1 MFMFLLLAAYPTSLL
16 GLSDHD
22 SERSPGLSRV
32 GERSRAPSD
41 HGVKRVREAAV
52 RTAVEAIDASEVSG
66 LLEVALDEAH
76 VAGVVEAVPDLDRL
90 RGKAAVGERNRH
102 RRAALQHA
110 PDLTQHLHGPGQVVY
125 RDTDSR
131 PVELPT
137 AERQAGVRVQILND
151 VGVEPLV
158 AAQLH
163 LVHAEADHTPVVD
176 FWREVAH
183 PTAHEVEDL
192 TV

>member
-52 RTAVEAIDASEVSG
+52 RTAIEAIDAAEVSG

-90 RGKAAVGERNRH
+90 RGKAAV
-102 RRAALQHA
+102 
-110 PDLTQHLHGPGQVVY
+110 
-125 RDTDSR
+125 SK
-131 PVELPT
+131 
-137 AERQAGVRVQILND
+137 
-151 VGVEPLV
+151 PL
-158 AAQLH
+158 
-163 LVHAEADHTPVVD
+163 
-176 FWREVAH
+176 H
-183 PTAHEVEDL
+183 PTNPPGFRFECRSPSIRAIDRRWGWWSPRG
-192 TV
+192 

>member
-1 MFMFLLLAAYPTSLL
+1 MFMFLLLDAYPRSLL

-22 SERSPGLSRV
+22 SDRLPGLSRA
-32 GERSRAPSD
+32 GELSRAPSD
-41 HGVKRVREAAV
+41 HGVKRIRKKAA
-52 RTAVEAIDASEVSG
+52 RTAVETVDAAEVSG

-125 RDTDSR
+125 GDTDSR

-137 AERQAGVRVQILND
+137 AERQAAIRVQVLD
-151 VGVEPLV
+151 HVGIEPLV
-158 AAQLH
+158 AVQ
-163 LVHAEADHTPVVD
+163 
-176 FWREVAH
+176 
-183 PTAHEVEDL
+183 
-192 TV
+192 